1 MNQNKTE
8 IVFIL
13 DRSGSMV
20 TIAADMRGGFDTLI
34 AEQRK
39 VAGEC
44 LVTLTQFDQEYEV
57 VYAGKP
63 IADVPKLA
71 LVPRGQT
78 ALLDAIGRTI
88 ATTGERLEKM
98 KEKDRPGRVLV
109 AIITDGQ
116 ENASREYTAGQV
128 AKMIAHQKEAYA
140 WSFLFLGA
148 DENAIEVAKSY
159 GIGAQAAIQYQTKG
173 GGAGTAMRGV
183 SRAMKSS
190 RVATWSGRA
199 APMVYSQEDYDKD
212 LKSPPP
218 SSARPK

>member
-13 DRSGSMV
+13 DRSGSMAS
-20 TIAADMRGGFDTLI
+20 IAADMCGGFDTLI
-34 AEQRK
+34 EEQKK
-39 VAGEC
+39 VPGEC
-44 LVTLTQFDQEYEV
+44 LVTLAQFDTEYEI

-63 IADVPKLA
+63 IADVPKLR
-71 LVPRGQT
+71 LIPRSST

-88 ATTGERLEKM
+88 AATGERLDKM
-98 KEKDRPGRVLV
+98 SEADRPGRVLV

-116 ENASREYTAGQV
+116 ENASREYTASQV
-128 AKMIAHQKEAYA
+128 TAMIAHQKEAYA

-148 DENAIEVAKSY
+148 DANAIQVAASY
-159 GIGAQAAIQYQTKG
+159 GIGAAQAIQYQTRG

-190 RVATWSGRA
+190 RVEKWSGRA
-199 APMVYSQEDYDKD
+199 APMVYSQKDYDAD
-212 LKSPPP
+212 LKVEPP
-218 SSARPK
+218 STPK